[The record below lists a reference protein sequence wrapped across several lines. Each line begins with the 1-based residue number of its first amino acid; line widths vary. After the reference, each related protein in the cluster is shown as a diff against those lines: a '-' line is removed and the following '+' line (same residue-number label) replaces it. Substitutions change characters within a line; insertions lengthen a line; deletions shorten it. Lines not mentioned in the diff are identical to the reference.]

1 MFSEHWE
8 LKGWDGG
15 FGGGQWAVG
24 WRGGSRG
31 GKVAHGMGWG
41 VGTRDGLEKW
51 DGRDGEAGMGWDD
64 IGWDERMGDG
74 MEWMQ

>member
-1 MFSEHWE
+1 M
-8 LKGWDGG
+8 
-15 FGGGQWAVG
+15 
-24 WRGGSRG
+24 
-31 GKVAHGMGWG
+31 AHGMGWG

-51 DGRDGEAGMGWDD
+51 DGRYGEAGMGWDD